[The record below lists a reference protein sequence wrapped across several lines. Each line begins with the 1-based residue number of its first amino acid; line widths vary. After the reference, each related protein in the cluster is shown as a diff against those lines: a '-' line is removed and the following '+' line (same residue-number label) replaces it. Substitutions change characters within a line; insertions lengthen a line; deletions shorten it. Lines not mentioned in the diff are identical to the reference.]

1 MNVMGRVEFM
11 PTSNDLAIAD
21 LVYRSLAGVRDA
33 GRLGD
38 RKVFVSALWVMMLLL
53 DAESGSGLTTGCT
66 IEDFKTWLLRSR
78 RITRDG
84 SEAGAPLV
92 VLARADFV
100 AAMDPAVVA
109 ASEITTDGA
118 TFHFVLD
125 PATAPEVYAPR
136 MPARRPILSTKRG
149 QIGATRRSSVRYTG

>member
-1 MNVMGRVEFM
+1 M
-11 PTSNDLAIAD
+11 
-21 LVYRSLAGVRDA
+21 
-33 GRLGD
+33 
-38 RKVFVSALWVMMLLL
+38 
-53 DAESGSGLTTGCT
+53 TTGCT

-125 PATAPEVYAPR
+125 PATAPEVFAPR

-149 QIGATRRSSVRYTG
+149 RIGATR